1 MKLVGIVGSN
11 AEQSYN
17 RQLLQFIAR
26 HFQSKFDFEVLEIKD
41 VPMFDASND
50 QTDHEAIQYLNNK
63 IKAADGVIIATPE
76 HIRTTTP
83 ALKSTIEWLSY
94 KVNPFVNKPVYV
106 VGASYHDQGT
116 SRAQLH
122 VRQILQ
128 APGANAYVFPGNE
141 FLLGE
146 AKEKFDNEGNI
157 IDSGT
162 IHFLENCIQKF
173 IKYVE
178 LVTELEKPV
187 ADLET
192 EDLEAK
198 GKIATTIEDVDMHID
213 NWVDQAS
220 LQVGAVEGNTY
231 VKLDSGVLTV
241 DQINSLLK
249 SLPLQVGAVEGNTY
263 VKLDSGV
270 LTVDQIN
277 SLLKS
282 LPFEITFAD
291 SNNQFIYYNHHK
303 SWEEMLAERSPEQ
316 VGNPLGDCHSEASH
330 QNVKWLISQ
339 LRSGLQDFIR
349 VYDPLHGSDKFVVHT
364 YQAVRNDAGE
374 YMGINEYVQDI
385 LPLINW
391 YLQQSGQKL
400 VGGSDIVSGA
410 SVNSSIDATSSASQN
425 QNEYNKDLEADAV
438 SGASLK
444 K

>member
-249 SLPLQVGAVEGNTY
+249 SLP
-263 VKLDSGV
+263 
-270 LTVDQIN
+270 
-277 SLLKS
+277 
-282 LPFEITFAD
+282 FEITFAD